1 MVGPKSETIWF
12 HMGANGT
19 ESESETYAQ
28 RLALSK
34 RGPQAAQPPKSP
46 LRKNYEKGEFEM
58 SEREFNLSERAEAL
72 DMELRRDDDGLY
84 WLDFVGD
91 PSMRSIGPLDLDEV
105 EARIDAAENR
115 ISRKAFEDGAEA
127 QK

>member
-1 MVGPKSETIWF
+1 
-12 HMGANGT
+12 MGANGTESEVDTDTDTDT

-34 RGPQAAQPPKSP
+34 RGPQAAQPPTPP

-105 EARIDAAENR
+105 EARIEAAENG
-115 ISRKAFEDGAEA
+115 ISRDQFEDGVRA

>member
-1 MVGPKSETIWF
+1 
-12 HMGANGT
+12 
-19 ESESETYAQ
+19 
-28 RLALSK
+28 
-34 RGPQAAQPPKSP
+34 
-46 LRKNYEKGEFEM
+46 M

-105 EARIDAAENR
+105 EARIEAAENG
-115 ISRKAFEDGAEA
+115 ISRDQFEDGVRA
-127 QK
+127 

>member
-1 MVGPKSETIWF
+1 MMT
-12 HMGANGT
+12 
-19 ESESETYAQ
+19 
-28 RLALSK
+28 
-34 RGPQAAQPPKSP
+34 
-46 LRKNYEKGEFEM
+46 
-58 SEREFNLSERAEAL
+58 EREFDLATRAEDQ

-105 EARIDAAENR
+105 EARIEAAENG
-115 ISRKAFEDGAEA
+115 ISRDQFEGCVRA

>member
-1 MVGPKSETIWF
+1 
-12 HMGANGT
+12 
-19 ESESETYAQ
+19 
-28 RLALSK
+28 
-34 RGPQAAQPPKSP
+34 
-46 LRKNYEKGEFEM
+46 M

-105 EARIDAAENR
+105 EARIEAAENG
-115 ISRKAFEDGAEA
+115 ISRDQFEDGVRA